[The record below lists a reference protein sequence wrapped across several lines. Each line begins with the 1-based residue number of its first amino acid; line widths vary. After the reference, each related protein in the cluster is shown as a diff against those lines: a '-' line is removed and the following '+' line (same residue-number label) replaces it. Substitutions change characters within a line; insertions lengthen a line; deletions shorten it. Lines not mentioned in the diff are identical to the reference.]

1 MRRCRRRTFLLVL
14 VVCGV
19 SICLC
24 FHSVSLLSREQG
36 DSLPSRMFVQHRIE
50 PREVVM
56 NGQREILNV
65 DHQPPV
71 MVATVSSSGKARG
84 HWHCEAV
91 SVCHTVFI
99 SLVGY
104 KKLFETC
111 RQLVTVFS
119 DLRSSIDP

>member
-71 MVATVSSSGKARG
+71 MVATVSSSGKAKGPLALRG
-84 HWHCEAV
+84 CKRMSHRIYFFGGIQEV
-91 SVCHTVFI
+91 V
-99 SLVGY
+99 
-104 KKLFETC
+104 
-111 RQLVTVFS
+111 
-119 DLRSSIDP
+119 